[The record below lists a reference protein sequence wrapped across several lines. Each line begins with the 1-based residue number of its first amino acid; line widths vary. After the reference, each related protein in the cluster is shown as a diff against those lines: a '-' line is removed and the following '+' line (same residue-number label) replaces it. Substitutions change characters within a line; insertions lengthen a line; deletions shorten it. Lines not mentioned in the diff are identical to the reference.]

1 MQFWYKF
8 FTYLFYPFAPIYL
21 YVRKIKKKEH
31 PTRYKEKLSQINTS
45 RKKGF
50 LIWLHVAS
58 VGEAMSVLPL
68 IENFEKDKK
77 INKIL
82 ITTITLSSAQV
93 LEKKFNKNTKIT
105 HQFLPL
111 DIPNF
116 VNKFLSHWSPDLSI
130 FIDSEIWPNLI
141 FQIKKRNIPLL
152 LINGRITK
160 KTFLRWKFLINF
172 AKKIFDKFDL
182 CIASNKETENYLKIL
197 GAKNIKNFGNLKFAK
212 TKSSTK
218 NELESSLI
226 NKIGNRKIWVAAS
239 THPTEEIFCAKA
251 HLRIKKTFNNI
262 LTIIIPRH
270 INRIKTISKEL
281 SNLNYKT
288 TLYSNFDKM
297 SSQTDI
303 LLIDTYGEASK
314 FYDIAKCVFLGKS
327 LIKSLINDSGQNPI
341 EPARLGCKIYH
352 GPNVSNFSEIYE
364 YLKSL
369 NVSKEI
375 NNSEELSQ
383 SLVVELD
390 SDKTIDNQ
398 IVEKIENYGV
408 NTLNNVLKEI
418 KIYINAQR

>member
-1 MQFWYKF
+1 MHFCYKLL
-8 FTYLFYPFAPIYL
+8 TYFFYPIAHFYL
-21 YVRKIKKKEH
+21 IIRKQRGKEH
-31 PTRYKEKLSQINTS
+31 PKRYREKLSSIKIS
-45 RKKGF
+45 RPDGF
-50 LIWLHVAS
+50 LLWCHVAS

-93 LEKKFNKNTKIT
+93 LEKKFNQNEKIT

-218 NELESSLI
+218 NKLESSLI

-239 THPTEEIFCAKA
+239 THPTEEIFCAEA

-270 INRIKTISKEL
+270 INRIKTISDEL

-288 TLYSNFDKM
+288 TLYSNFDQIN
-297 SSQTDI
+297 SETDI
-303 LLIDTYGEASK
+303 LLIDAYGETLK

-327 LIKSLINDSGQNPI
+327 LIESLVNDSGQNPI

-364 YLKSL
+364 FLKSL

-375 NNSEELSQ
+375 RNSEELSQ
-383 SLVVELD
+383 SLVEELKNN
-390 SDKTIDNQ
+390 KTVDNQ

-418 KIYINAQR
+418 KIYINTQK